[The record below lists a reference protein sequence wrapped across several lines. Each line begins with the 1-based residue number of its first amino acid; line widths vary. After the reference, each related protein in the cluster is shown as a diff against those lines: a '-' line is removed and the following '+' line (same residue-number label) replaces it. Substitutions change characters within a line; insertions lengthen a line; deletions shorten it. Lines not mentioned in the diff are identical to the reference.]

1 MRFPFIEWKLRRDW
15 EKKHREWRLGRY
27 YASFKRSSLAI
38 NTSFQLTST
47 ERNVMAR
54 IVNTRTSDMEFSP
67 TSDYLAVASN
77 CIKGGYISV
86 VKTADFGKKESL
98 LYSFFNTERTK
109 PTQDYF
115 KVFHSR
121 YCCNFSRR
129 NPFYHANGSHPRISL
144 LYADPAVS

>member
-1 MRFPFIEWKLRRDW
+1 
-15 EKKHREWRLGRY
+15 
-27 YASFKRSSLAI
+27 
-38 NTSFQLTST
+38 
-47 ERNVMAR
+47 MAR

-109 PTQDYF
+109 STQDYF
-115 KVFHSR
+115 KVFYSKVVVVVP
-121 YCCNFSRR
+121 RR

-144 LYADPAVS
+144 SYADPVVS

>member
-15 EKKHREWRLGRY
+15 EKKHREWILGRY
-27 YASFKRSSLAI
+27 YSSFKRSSLAI

-86 VKTADFGKKESL
+86 VKTADFDKKESL
-98 LYSFFNTERTK
+98 LYSFFNTEQTK
-109 PTQDYF
+109 STQDYF
-115 KVFHSR
+115 KVSHSKG
-121 YCCNFSRR
+121 CFFFRR
-129 NPFYHANGSHPRISL
+129 NPFYHASGSHPRISL
-144 LYADPAVS
+144 SYADPVVN